1 MKPKNSAASIVALRP
16 AARVATAGRP
26 DAQLPTVVGT
36 IALLTVA
43 VLAITLLSGCD
54 QLGFGHKGPVDDG
67 APSEQQ
73 LQQISYMSTR
83 PGPNGR
89 KLYDHY
95 EQAHSCADYELAMR
109 WNRPPNIVGGTFQKK
124 LRYLTHDWPAD
135 VGKDTEVFLTGTIEK
150 GETLPSGAAGW
161 YVRMGDGALV
171 QLVEMPNFLQQED
184 QDTEPG
190 KPKALDKPNSPGRML
205 CGQGVVQG
213 QTGKDP
219 EGKPIPLVSML
230 YAMDREKPVESK
242 EKPRRH

>member
-1 MKPKNSAASIVALRP
+1 MKRTSYRELLAALRP
-16 AARVATAGRP
+16 SAM
-26 DAQLPTVVGT
+26 LPSV
-36 IALLTVA
+36 LLPAA
-43 VLAITLLSGCD
+43 VLPIVLLGGCD
-54 QLGFGHKGPVDDG
+54 RLGFGHKGPVDDG

-109 WNRPPNIVGGTFQKK
+109 WDRPPNIAGGAFQKK

-135 VGKDTEVFLTGTIEK
+135 VAKDTEVFLTGKIEK
-150 GETLPSGAAGW
+150 GQTQPSGAAGW
-161 YVRMGDGALV
+161 YVRMADGTLL
-171 QLVEMPNFLQQED
+171 QLVEMANFLQKED

-190 KPKALDKPNSPGRML
+190 KPKALEKPNLPGRML

-213 QTGKDP
+213 TTGKDP
-219 EGKPIPLVSML
+219 DGKPTPLVSML
-230 YAMDREKPVESK
+230 YAMDRE
-242 EKPRRH
+242 H